1 MNKNYFETIFG
12 GCILSFS
19 IFFLIFFLKS
29 NSSDFKEEIIEINA
43 KFLKVG
49 GVVSGNDVKIRGVKV
64 GTVSK
69 VNLDNDFFAVVH
81 FVINKNI
88 KIPSNSSIS
97 VHSEGILGGKYLSI
111 IPGNSDVE
119 HLVNGDEIKEVIDYE
134 SIEDQVSK
142 IIFLATQ

>member
-1 MNKNYFETIFG
+1 MNKNYFETILG
-12 GCILSFS
+12 GCIFSFS

-81 FVINKNI
+81 FFINKNI

>member
-1 MNKNYFETIFG
+1 MNKSYFETILG
-12 GCILSFS
+12 ACILSFS
-19 IFFLIFFLKS
+19 IFFLITFLKV
-29 NSSDFKEEIIEINA
+29 NSSDLEDEIVQIKA

-49 GVVSGNDVKIRGVKV
+49 GIVSGNDVKIRGVKV

-69 VNLDNDFFAVVH
+69 VVLDNDFLAEVH
-81 FVINKNI
+81 FFINK
-88 KIPSNSSIS
+88 KIRIPKDSLIS

-111 IPGNSDVE
+111 IPGNSD
-119 HLVNGDEIKEVIDYE
+119 LTYLTTGDEIKDVIDYE

>member
-1 MNKNYFETIFG
+1 MSKNYFETILGAF
-12 GCILSFS
+12 ILFLSV
-19 IFFLIFFLKS
+19 FFLVTFLKV
-29 NSSDFKEEIIEINA
+29 NSSDLESEIVEIKA

-49 GVVSGNDVKIRGVKV
+49 GIVSGNDVKIRGVKV

-69 VNLDNDFFAVVH
+69 VVLDNDFLAEVH
-81 FVINKNI
+81 FFINK
-88 KIPSNSSIS
+88 KIQIPKDSLIS

-111 IPGNSDVE
+111 IPGNSNISY
-119 HLVNGDEIKEVIDYE
+119 LTNGDEIKDVIDYE